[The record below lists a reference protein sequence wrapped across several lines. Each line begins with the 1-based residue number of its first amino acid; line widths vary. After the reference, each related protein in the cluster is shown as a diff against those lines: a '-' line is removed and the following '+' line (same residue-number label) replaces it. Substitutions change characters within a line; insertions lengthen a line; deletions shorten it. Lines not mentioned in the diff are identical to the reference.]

1 MEDEQKILGLIIAWR
16 FKRKTMKKTIK
27 GKITLQTAIY
37 LILTIIICEVVAVSA
52 LQRNMTTQAESYVSM
67 QAEGNADVVNE
78 WLKEQGNIVHTLRNA
93 VAYMNNKDSQ
103 FIMDY
108 LEASLKENENALM
121 YYICFGYD
129 GGVFPADHSKLDLD
143 PTTRGWWKQAIAENG
158 LIYTEPYKDFASGQ
172 MIVSIAEPLMIEG
185 EQAVML
191 ADITIDTLTQLVK
204 NVGKDEN
211 IQGFLLDADGNV
223 ISHENEA
230 FLPKEEGNTVLKD
243 ALGVDIEKV
252 SELKDYDGSMK
263 FISTAKVETTG
274 WIFGIME
281 FKTVVTK
288 QVVRNI
294 ITVIAVGLVT
304 LIIVLLLMLNSVK
317 RSLRSMETMKTFIK
331 DKVIGRGNCKEQKD
345 EVSEIAYL
353 IQELEEK
360 FVNLIQQTRD
370 ESDTIHM
377 KMKDANGK
385 VSLISSNI
393 MEISAAM
400 EETGSNVETQTGS
413 ICDIQKTCQEAAG
426 VVDDLARD
434 AKQMEVK
441 ANGVMERVDVIVP
454 ELMNVKNNAI
464 MVADD
469 SRKRLQEAIEGTKV
483 IGQIKEVSTAI
494 QEIASQTNLLAL
506 NASIEAAR
514 AGEAGKGFAVVAEE
528 IKKLSE
534 DTAEEIGKVNDLT
547 AKVLDSVHALAEE
560 SDRVLVFI
568 DGTVMQDY
576 NKFETLAQNYR
587 DDAGYYTEVSIE
599 LGKSVEEVSASIQNI
614 NSVLD
619 TISEAQNELSKA
631 VGSVNENLQQITS
644 SSESVSDETKGVL
657 DSIVL
662 LQGTMS
668 KFQV

>member
-1 MEDEQKILGLIIAWR
+1 M
-16 FKRKTMKKTIK
+16 TKTIK

-37 LILTIIICEVVAVSA
+37 LILTIIICEVVAVGA
-52 LQRNMTTQAESYVSM
+52 LQRNMTTQEKSYVSM
-67 QAEGNADVVNE
+67 QSADNARVVDE

-93 VAYMNNKDSQ
+93 IAYMNNKDSK

-108 LEASLKENENALM
+108 LEANLKENENALM

-129 GGVFPADHSKLDLD
+129 GGVFPADHSSLDLD
-143 PTTRGWWKQAIAENG
+143 PTTRGWWQQALEENG
-158 LIYTEPYKDFASGQ
+158 LIYTAPYKDFASGQ
-172 MIVSIAEPLMIEG
+172 MIVSIAEPLMIDG

-204 NVGKDEN
+204 DVGSDEN

-230 FLPKEEGNTVLKD
+230 FLPREDGNTILKD

-252 SELKDYDGSMK
+252 SEIRDYDGSMK

-274 WIFGIME
+274 WTFGVME
-281 FKTVVTK
+281 FKSVVTG
-288 QVVRNI
+288 QVVKNI
-294 ITVIAVGLVT
+294 VTVIAVGMVT
-304 LIIVLLLMLNSVK
+304 LLVVIFLMFTSVK

-331 DKVIGRGNCKEQKD
+331 DKVIGRDNCKEQKD

-353 IQELEEK
+353 IGELEEK
-360 FVNLIQQTRD
+360 FVTVIRQTRD
-370 ESDTIHM
+370 ESDTIHTR
-377 KMKDANGK
+377 MKDANGK
-385 VSLISSNI
+385 VSMISSNI

-400 EETGSNVETQTGS
+400 EETGANVETQTES
-413 ICDIQKTCQEAAG
+413 IRHIHETCQGATEVA
-426 VVDDLARD
+426 DNLEQDAR
-434 AKQMEVK
+434 QMAVK
-441 ANGVMERVDVIVP
+441 AKEVMERVDAIVP
-454 ELMNVKNNAI
+454 ELMNGKNNAI
-464 MVADD
+464 MVAND

-483 IGQIKEVSTAI
+483 IGQIEEVSTAI

-514 AGEAGKGFAVVAEE
+514 AGAAGKGFAVVAEE

-534 DTAEEIGKVNDLT
+534 NTAEEIGKVNDLT
-547 AKVLDSVHALAEE
+547 GKVLDSVHALSEE
-560 SDRVLVFI
+560 SDHVLVFI

-576 NKFETLAQNYR
+576 NKLEALAQNYKS
-587 DDAGYYTEVSIE
+587 DAGYYAEVSME
-599 LGKSVEEVSASIQNI
+599 LGESVKEVGTSIQNI
-614 NSVLD
+614 NSVLK
-619 TISEAQNELSKA
+619 TISEAQNELSRA
-631 VGSVNENLQQITS
+631 VESVNENLQQITN
-644 SSESVSDETKGVL
+644 SSENVSEETKGVL
-657 DSIVL
+657 DSIGV